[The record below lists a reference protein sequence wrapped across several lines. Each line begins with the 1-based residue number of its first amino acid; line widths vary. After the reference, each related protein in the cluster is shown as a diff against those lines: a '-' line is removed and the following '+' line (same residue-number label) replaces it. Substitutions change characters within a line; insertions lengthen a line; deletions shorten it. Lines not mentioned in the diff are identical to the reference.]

1 MAGLTGRRRRC
12 KGSGHNPI
20 KMDSP
25 PRAVKRAGPSQQPK
39 PPQPMIRQHRLAAI
53 VLLGLGLGACAPEIH
68 FRGNAPAPDR
78 LALVKPGAQTRE
90 QVIRLLGSPTSVAT
104 FDQNTILYIGQ
115 KTKTVAF
122 QYPEVLE
129 RTVVAI
135 TFGENGRVQEIG
147 KFSLKDGKV
156 VQLVDR
162 TTPTPGRQFSIMQQ
176 LIGNIGKFESNQ
188 KLGPGGGL

>member
-1 MAGLTGRRRRC
+1 MIRRRR
-12 KGSGHNPI
+12 
-20 KMDSP
+20 
-25 PRAVKRAGPSQQPK
+25 
-39 PPQPMIRQHRLAAI
+39 LA
-53 VLLGLGLGACAPEIH
+53 VLLVLVLGLGACSPEIH

-78 LALVKPGAQTRE
+78 LSLIKPGAQTRE

-135 TFGENGRVQEIG
+135 TFGDNGRVKEIG

-162 TTPTPGRQFSIMQQ
+162 MTPTPGRQFSIMQQ

-188 KLGPGGGL
+188 KLGPVGGP